1 MKLTARADVFKKV
14 VSKAADAIPQ
24 KSPEPAFMNF
34 LLTVTDGAFEILASD
49 GTITLKTKVSGK
61 DEKGNDLVI
70 ASEPGKI
77 QIPAKMLIDTVT
89 KMVGDTVSLT
99 LTDDS
104 ILLLSGGTTQYNL
117 NTAPGAEYP
126 DIDMS
131 FDPSASITVSGE
143 QFLSLFQSTSFA
155 VATRSTKQC
164 FTGINIK
171 TLGGALSFLATDAC
185 RLAQKTVHIENAPDV
200 EFTVPVKVLAMIAKS
215 EKLKEV
221 KFELGEGKALFL
233 VGDTI
238 YQTRLYNGEFPSP
251 DRIKPTNTPYTLTVD
266 SNEFSAA
273 LDRVSVI
280 TLGDPSPLAKLIC
293 SPEGV
298 DLIAKS
304 QAYGAAK
311 ERLTNAK
318 FSGDLFEIGF
328 NVRYVTDVLKA
339 LGSKEVT
346 LAFAGEGK
354 LFMIENGDDSVVQI
368 ITPIR
373 SNM

>member
-1 MKLTARADVFKKV
+1 MKITAKADIFRKAVI
-14 VSKAADAIPQ
+14 KAADAIPQ

-34 LLTVTDGAFEILASD
+34 LFTVTDKAFEILASD
-49 GTITLKTKVSGK
+49 GTITLKTTITGK
-61 DEKGNDLVI
+61 DEKGNDLIV

-77 QIPAKMLIDTVT
+77 QVPAKMLVDAVS
-89 KMVGDTVSLT
+89 KAEGDTFSLT

-104 ILLLSGGTTQYNL
+104 ILLLTAGSTTYNL
-117 NTAPGAEYP
+117 NTAPGNEYP

-131 FDPSASITVSGE
+131 FDASASITVSGE
-143 QFLSLFQSTSFA
+143 QFLSLFQTTSFA
-155 VATRSTKQC
+155 VAIRTTKQC

-171 TLGGALSFLATDAC
+171 SNGGNLSFLATDAC
-185 RLAQKTVHIENAPDV
+185 RLAQKTVHIKDAPDV
-200 EFTVPVKVLAMIAKS
+200 EFTVPVKVLAMIART
-215 EKLKEV
+215 EKLGDV

-233 VGDTI
+233 VGDTV
-238 YQTRLYNGEFPSP
+238 YQSRLYNGEFPSP
-251 DRIKPTNTPYTLTVD
+251 ERIKPTKTPYTLAVD
-266 SNEFSAA
+266 ANEFSAA
-273 LDRVSVI
+273 LDRVSIV

-293 SPEGV
+293 SPDGV
-298 DLIAKS
+298 LLVAKS

-311 ERLTNAK
+311 ERLKDASFT
-318 FSGDLFEIGF
+318 GDLFEIGF

-339 LGSKEVT
+339 LGSKKVT

-354 LFMIENGDDSVVQI
+354 LFMIENGDDSIIQI